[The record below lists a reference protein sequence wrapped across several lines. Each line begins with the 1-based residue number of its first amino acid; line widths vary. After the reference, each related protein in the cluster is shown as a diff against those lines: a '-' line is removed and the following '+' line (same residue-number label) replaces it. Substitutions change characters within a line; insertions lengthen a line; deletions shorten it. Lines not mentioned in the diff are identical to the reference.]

1 MALVPRY
8 VGTTAAAA
16 ATYVRDTIG
25 SDAFTQYFDLD
36 GDGLLPSGSEDERV
50 FVRAVCSA
58 ETEVDE
64 ALGASSGAPFTGTIP
79 DSIPEIVCMRILWC
93 ATRFR
98 LFADPEKASA
108 RLLHKDSDVRLTR
121 IAKDAGL
128 RLLSGAS
135 TVVPQ
140 PAAGVAA
147 AEIIAPDLIFSDP
160 CGGLGGFG

>member
-1 MALVPRY
+1 M
-8 VGTTAAAA
+8 
-16 ATYVRDTIG
+16 
-25 SDAFTQYFDLD
+25 
-36 GDGLLPSGSEDERV
+36 

-108 RLLHKDSDVRLTR
+108 RLLHKDSDVRLAR
-121 IAKDAGL
+121 IAKRFHWSRAEIRALSLPELFQYLSFIAAEKSIEDTG
-128 RLLSGAS
+128 RL
-135 TVVPQ
+135 
-140 PAAGVAA
+140 PAALDGEADRLW
-147 AEIIAPDLIFSDP
+147 AEMLAQINALSSA
-160 CGGLGGFG
+160 